1 MGFEGGDLGHW
12 LAAARA
18 AWNAEGFARLSRRS
32 EADDQRHAGVER
44 NPLAR
49 GFGRGVGKTIVT
61 SGVHFGR
68 EDVAEVA
75 ADELG
80 SGKGHGFAAI
90 ALSAVLP

>member
-1 MGFEGGDLGHW
+1 M
-12 LAAARA
+12 
-18 AWNAEGFARLSRRS
+18 RRS
-32 EADDQRHAGVER
+32 WADEQRPSGVQR

-49 GFGRGVGKTIVT
+49 GFGGGVGKAIVT

-80 SGKGHGFAAI
+80 SGEDHGFAAI

>member
-1 MGFEGGDLGHW
+1 LRHW

-49 GFGRGVGKTIVT
+49 GFGRGVGKTVVT

-80 SGKGHGFAAI
+80 SGEGHVFAAI

>member
-1 MGFEGGDLGHW
+1 M
-12 LAAARA
+12 
-18 AWNAEGFARLSRRS
+18 
-32 EADDQRHAGVER
+32 ER

-49 GFGRGVGKTIVT
+49 GFGHGMRKSHVM

-75 ADELG
+75 ADELS
-80 SGKGHGFAAI
+80 SGDGHGFAAI